1 MTTTLPESHGAS
13 GQRDQRTMR
22 ATMPDTAVRDARYT
36 LAHLPAS
43 RSTFAGDVR
52 TGLTAPRKSLLP
64 QYFYDALGSALFGAI
79 CELPEYYV
87 TRAES
92 EILALRADDIAR
104 AFGTPVRLVEL
115 GSGYARKTRLLFDA
129 ILARQGELEYAP
141 IDIDPHVL
149 QESGRELLTAYDRL
163 RISAVAGDFR
173 DVARAFEVL
182 PSRGDRTIVLFLGS
196 TIGNLDPRDAATL
209 LREIHSVLTPHDAL
223 FLGAD
228 LVKPLDVLEPA
239 YDDALG
245 VTRAFNLNLLARIN
259 RELGGHFDLQQF
271 THRAFFNAEASR
283 IEMHLV
289 SRGAQRV
296 AIDDLALEI
305 ELADGETIHT
315 ENSYKYDD
323 AMLATLAAE
332 GGFTIEHRWSDS
344 RGWFADV
351 LMVPSC

>member
-1 MTTTLPESHGAS
+1 ML
-13 GQRDQRTMR
+13 
-22 ATMPDTAVRDARYT
+22 DTAVADARYT
-36 LAHLPAS
+36 LAQLPAA

-52 TGLTAPRKSLLP
+52 AGLTATRKVLLP

-87 TRAES
+87 TRAET
-92 EILALRADDIAR
+92 EILTLRADEIAG
-104 AFGTPVRLVEL
+104 AFGSPVRLVEL

-129 ILARQGELEYAP
+129 LLARQPELEYAP

-149 QESGRELLTAYDRL
+149 KESGRELLTAYSRL
-163 RISAVAGDFR
+163 RISAVAADFH
-173 DVARAFEVL
+173 DVAGAFAAL
-182 PSRGDRTIVLFLGS
+182 PSSSDRTIVLFLGS
-196 TIGNLDPRDAATL
+196 TIGNLDPADAATL
-209 LREIHSVLTPHDAL
+209 LREIRAVLTPHDAL

-259 RELGGHFDLQQF
+259 RELGGHFDLQRF
-271 THRAFFNAEASR
+271 THRAHFNAAASR

-289 SRGAQRV
+289 SRGSQRV

-305 ELADGETIHT
+305 ELADGEAIHT

-323 AMLATLAAE
+323 SMLATLAAA
-332 GGFTIEHRWSDS
+332 GGFAIERRWSDS

-351 LMVPSC
+351 MLTPG

>member
-1 MTTTLPESHGAS
+1 
-13 GQRDQRTMR
+13 MR
-22 ATMPDTAVRDARYT
+22 AMLDTVAADARYT
-36 LAHLPAS
+36 LAHVPS
-43 RSTFAGDVR
+43 GRSAFADDVR
-52 TGLTAPRKSLLP
+52 AGLSATRKQLQP

-87 TRAES
+87 TRAET
-92 EILALRADDIAR
+92 EILTVRADEIAQ
-104 AFGTPVRLVEL
+104 AFGTPVRLLEL

-129 ILARQGELEYAP
+129 ILGRQHELEYAP

-149 QESGRELLTAYDRL
+149 KASGRELLTAYTRL
-163 RISAVAGDFR
+163 RISAVAADFH
-173 DVARAFEVL
+173 DVARAFAAL
-182 PSRGDRTIVLFLGS
+182 PSCGDRTIVLFLGS
-196 TIGNLDPRDAATL
+196 TIGNLDPADAATL
-209 LREIHSVLTPHDAL
+209 LREIRSAITPHDAL

-239 YDDALG
+239 YDDPLG

-259 RELGGHFDLQQF
+259 RELGGHFDLQRF
-271 THRAFFNAEASR
+271 THRAFFNAAASR

-296 AIDDLALEI
+296 AIDDLALEVDF
-305 ELADGETIHT
+305 ADGEAIHT

-323 AMLATLAAE
+323 SMLAALAAA
-332 GGFTIEHRWSDS
+332 GGFTIERRWSDS

-351 LMVPSC
+351 LMRPE

>member
-1 MTTTLPESHGAS
+1 MLDS
-13 GQRDQRTMR
+13 
-22 ATMPDTAVRDARYT
+22 AVRSARST
-36 LAHLPAS
+36 LAHVPMVRAS
-43 RSTFAGDVR
+43 FADDVR
-52 TGLTAPRKSLLP
+52 AGLTAPRKLLLP

-87 TRAES
+87 TRAET
-92 EILALRADDIAR
+92 EILALRADEIAR
-104 AFGTPVRLVEL
+104 AFGAPVRLVEL

-129 ILARQGELEYAP
+129 VLARQDELEYAP

-149 QESGRELLTAYDRL
+149 DESARELLNAYSRL
-163 RISAVAGDFR
+163 RVSAVAADFR
-173 DVARAFEVL
+173 DVARAFAVL
-182 PSRGDRTIVLFLGS
+182 PHCDRRTIVLFLGS
-196 TIGNLDPRDAATL
+196 TIGNLDPADAASL
-209 LREIHSVLTPHDAL
+209 LRAIRSVLTPHDAL

-245 VTRAFNLNLLARIN
+245 VTASFNRNLLARIN
-259 RELGGHFDLQQF
+259 RELGGHFDVNRF
-271 THRAFFNAEASR
+271 AHRAFFNTEASR
-283 IEMHLV
+283 IEMHLD

-296 AIDDLALEI
+296 AIDDLEI
-305 ELADGETIHT
+305 EIDFTDGESIHT

-332 GGFTIEHRWSDS
+332 GGFAVERRWSDS

-351 LMVPSC
+351 LMVPM